1 MNIMKIKILIPIC
14 LMVSFVKGNPISKQI
29 SETEDAVAKLSEKL
43 TVENINLVIEKIDSL
58 VKSFN
63 QEPENDTIDSE
74 IDETEIDANEIAI
87 GDLEEDSMFL
97 KLLKKCFQEP
107 SREDLIKGLEEWQ
120 QCKPRLSPLVEKAKE
135 KLKNK

>member
-1 MNIMKIKILIPIC
+1 
-14 LMVSFVKGNPISKQI
+14 MVSFVKGNPISKQI
-29 SETEDAVAKLSEKL
+29 SETEDAVSKLSEEL

-58 VKSFN
+58 VERFN

-97 KLLKKCFQEP
+97 KLLKNASKN
-107 SREDLIKGLEEWQ
+107 L
-120 QCKPRLSPLVEKAKE
+120 
-135 KLKNK
+135 LKKI